1 MAIKFNTTSLP
12 GVILIEPQVFEDPRG
27 FFMET
32 FHKKKYAVE
41 GIDRVFVQD
50 NHSHSKRGTLRGLHY
65 QLRHAQGK
73 LICVVAGEVFDVAVD
88 IRCGAPT
95 FGKWSGT
102 YISAENKRQLYI
114 PEGFAHGFSVLSET
128 ADVIYKCTDFYTPG
142 DEYGIFWADP
152 TIDIDWKIE
161 SPVLSKKD
169 SQNPEL
175 SQVAEEL
182 LPVYKSISGH

>member
-27 FFMET
+27 FFVET
-32 FHKKKYAVE
+32 FHKKKYAVD
-41 GIDRVFVQD
+41 GIDRIFVQD
-50 NHSHSKRGTLRGLHY
+50 NHSHSKQGTLRGLHY

-175 SQVAEEL
+175 SQVAKEL

>member
-32 FHKKKYAVE
+32 FHKKKCAVE

-114 PEGFAHGFSVLSET
+114 PEGFAHGFFVLSET

>member
-73 LICVVAGEVFDVAVD
+73 LIYVVAGEVFDVAVD

-161 SPVLSKKD
+161 SPVLSKRD

>member
-1 MAIKFNTTSLP
+1 MTFKYNTTSLP

-73 LICVVAGEVFDVAVD
+73 LIYVVAGEVFDVAVD

>member
-1 MAIKFNTTSLP
+1 M
-12 GVILIEPQVFEDPRG
+12 
-27 FFMET
+27 
-32 FHKKKYAVE
+32 
-41 GIDRVFVQD
+41 
-50 NHSHSKRGTLRGLHY
+50 
-65 QLRHAQGK
+65 
-73 LICVVAGEVFDVAVD
+73 VAGEVFDVAVD

>member
-114 PEGFAHGFSVLSET
+114 PEGFAHGFFVLSET